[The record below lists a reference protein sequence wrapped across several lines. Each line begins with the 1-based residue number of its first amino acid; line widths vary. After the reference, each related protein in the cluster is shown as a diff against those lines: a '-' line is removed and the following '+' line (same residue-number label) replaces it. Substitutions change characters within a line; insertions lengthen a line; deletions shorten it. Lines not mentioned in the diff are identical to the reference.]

1 MRGYLSL
8 FLALSTIGCVKVTET
23 VVVYADATT
32 PDAQEPA
39 DAGFADIGPLDMGLT
54 VNVCAGLQCGEVAG
68 ISCGTCS
75 GSTEVCYS
83 NRCIDVCAGLTC
95 GTVAG
100 ISCGTCTGTDRCEL
114 NYCVKDGMVLVPG
127 GPFFM
132 GCNDAVDTECEDNER
147 PGGPVDVQ
155 VFQIDQ
161 FEVTVAAYETCVDA
175 GNCTLP
181 GTGGS
186 CNWEVADRLSHPIN
200 CVDWEQAQKYC
211 VSLGKQLPTEDQWEK
226 AARGTDGR
234 VYPWGN
240 SFDPTRANVNG
251 IKDGFDETTAPVGR
265 FATGH
270 SPYYAFD
277 MAGNVWE
284 WTRDCDPSVCYF
296 RGGSWVDGPRHARAS
311 FRNRLAPAYRFNDLG
326 FRCALPLNPER

>member
-68 ISCGTCS
+68 ISCGTC
-75 GSTEVCYS
+75 
-83 NRCIDVCAGLTC
+83 
-95 GTVAG
+95 
-100 ISCGTCTGTDRCEL
+100 TGTDRCEL

-132 GCNDAVDTECEDNER
+132 GCNDAVDTECEDDER
-147 PGGPVDVQ
+147 PGRMVEVST
-155 VFQIDQ
+155 FQIDQ
-161 FEVTVAAYETCVDA
+161 FEVTVAAYATCVDA
-175 GNCTLP
+175 GGCRLP
-181 GTGGS
+181 GTSSG

-200 CVDWEQAQKYC
+200 CVDWGQAGEYC
-211 VSLGKQLPTEDQWEK
+211 GWAGKQLPTEAQWEK

-240 SFDPTRANVNG
+240 SFDATRANVNG
-251 IKDGFDETTAPVGR
+251 TVDGFAETAPVGR

-284 WTRDCDPSVCYF
+284 WTSYCDPSVCYF
-296 RGGSWVDGPRHARAS
+296 RGGSWVDGPRFARAS
-311 FRNRLAPAYRFNDLG
+311 MRNRLAPGNRFNDLG
-326 FRCALPLNPER
+326 FRCAHP